1 MYEELEWDCTSDN
14 IKYQKIMEKKIFTF
28 LAGLN
33 KNLDEV
39 RGRILSTKPLPL
51 LREAC
56 SKVPTKRESKEGHDE
71 GSQLVKVLFEQQ
83 QISLG
88 HQVTKFSTL

>member
-39 RGRILSTKPLPL
+39 QGRILSTKPLPL
-51 LREAC
+51 L
-56 SKVPTKRESKEGHDE
+56 
-71 GSQLVKVLFEQQ
+71 
-83 QISLG
+83 
-88 HQVTKFSTL
+88 